1 MRSSVICTADRML
14 LGWGDQMEEH
24 EMGETGGTWVEKR
37 MTQSVLVWKPVRK
50 WPLESTGNRWEGMDR
65 IDLVQDKNKWWAVV
79 NSVEPVGS
87 LTS

>member
-1 MRSSVICTADRML
+1 MICTADRML

-50 WPLESTGNRWEGMDR
+50 
-65 IDLVQDKNKWWAVV
+65 
-79 NSVEPVGS
+79 
-87 LTS
+87 